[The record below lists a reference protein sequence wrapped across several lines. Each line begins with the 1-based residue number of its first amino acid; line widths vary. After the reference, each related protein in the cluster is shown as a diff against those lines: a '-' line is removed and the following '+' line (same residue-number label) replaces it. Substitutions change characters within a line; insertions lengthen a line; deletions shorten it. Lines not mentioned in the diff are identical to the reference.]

1 MTALGQQHWIIP
13 EISSPPV
20 SELATT
26 ILRQRGFSQADFLD
40 IDYTT
45 LGDPFL
51 LPDMQAAVEHL
62 IKVREAGKQVVV
74 YGDYDIDGLTAT
86 TMMVEALRK
95 FGLDVESYIP
105 DRFVEGYGLHTAA
118 LLELRSK
125 GVDTIVTVDCGISAA
140 GPIAE
145 AAEAGLHM
153 IITDH
158 HTVPDVEPV
167 GAVAMINPLRTCNEY
182 AERSLAGVGV
192 AFALVRA
199 LQAADLSWLPLGQ
212 EKWLLDLVALGTICD
227 VVPLLGE
234 NRLLAYFGLQVAR
247 RSRRPGFQALA
258 EVSSV
263 ELSQLGAQDFG
274 FKFGPRLNAAGRLE
288 HARTALQLLM
298 SEDIA
303 EARELARRLDSLNA
317 ERRELTAKIV
327 DEARAQVDEY
337 LDDPIF
343 VLSGS
348 EWSHGVAG
356 LVASRLAEQFGRPT
370 IVLNEEG
377 EFAKG
382 SARSSGTFRLIDA
395 LRAQDSLFEKY
406 GGHAAAAGMTIRTE
420 KIPQLREALIASI
433 DDDARA
439 AMALQVKLDLTISGD
454 YLSEAGLEQL
464 ERLEPFGQGH
474 EVPLFY
480 YRGRV
485 DGLRWVGRDE
495 THGQVMF
502 RIEGRQVRAIAFSA
516 RQKWP
521 FLESTGEVELALRV
535 RSSEWQG
542 VVRPDL
548 EVVHA
553 REYQG

>member
-1 MTALGQQHWIIP
+1 VTTLGQQNWIIP

-20 SELATT
+20 GELAAT
-26 ILRQRGFSQADFLD
+26 ILRQRGFSEAEFLNVP
-40 IDYTT
+40 YAR

-51 LPDMQAAVEHL
+51 LPDMQAAVDHL
-62 IKVREAGKQVVV
+62 IGVKRAGRRVVV

-95 FGLDVESYIP
+95 FGLKVESYIP
-105 DRFVEGYGLHTAA
+105 DRFVEGYGLHAAA
-118 LLELRSK
+118 LMELQQS
-125 GVDTIVTVDCGISAA
+125 GVDTVVTVDCGISAV

-145 AAEAGLHM
+145 AAQAGLHM

-158 HTVPDVEPV
+158 HTVPDVEPT
-167 GAVAMINPLRTCNEY
+167 GAVAMINPLRAGNDY
-182 AERSLAGVGV
+182 PERSLAGVGV

-199 LQAADLSWLPLGQ
+199 LQQADPTWLPVGQ
-212 EKWLLDLVALGTICD
+212 EKWLLDLVALGTVCD

-234 NRLLAYFGLQVAR
+234 NRLLAYYGLQVAR
-247 RSRRPGFQALA
+247 QSRRPGFRSLA

-263 ELSQLGAQDFG
+263 DLQRLGAQDFG

-298 SEDIA
+298 SEEIT
-303 EARELARRLDSLNA
+303 EARELARRLDTLNA

-327 DEARAQVDEY
+327 DEARAQASEY

-356 LVASRLAEQFGRPT
+356 LVASRLAEEFGRPT
-370 IVLNEEG
+370 IILNEEG
-377 EFAKG
+377 EFSKG
-382 SARSSGTFRLIDA
+382 SARSSGVFRLIDA
-395 LRAQDSLFEKY
+395 LRAQDGLFEKY

-420 KIPQLREALIASI
+420 NISRLRKALIASI
-433 DDDARA
+433 DDEALE
-439 AMALQVKLDLTISGD
+439 AMALEVKLDMPIAGD
-454 YLSEAGLEQL
+454 YLSTEGLDQL
-464 ERLEPFGQGH
+464 AELEPFGQGH

-480 YRGRV
+480 YRGQI
-485 DGLRWVGRDE
+485 DGIRWVGRDE

-502 RIEGRQVRAIAFSA
+502 RIDGRQVRAIAFSA

-521 FLESTGEVELALRV
+521 FLEGSDEVELALRL
-535 RSSEWQG
+535 RAGEWQG

-548 EVVHA
+548 EVVYA
-553 REYQG
+553 REYRK